1 VPRTVRD
8 AKLDTRSAR
17 FRLAARREPY
27 WRSISDRLAIGYRK
41 GAKGGTWIAR
51 HYTPEAGRRFNALG
65 TTDDVADADGVHVL
79 TFGQAQEAA
88 RAWFAA
94 LARQDRNQ
102 TIAGPYTVGQ
112 ALNDYVADYK
122 RRGGKA
128 VDRLEAAIRAHL
140 RPTLGSVALQSLTRH
155 QVERWHTKLAEA
167 PPRLRTAPGKR
178 QQYADLDT
186 SADGLRRRRSTAN
199 RVLTILKAALNLA
212 RQNRRIDTD
221 DAWAMAKPYREVDA
235 PKIRYLSDDE
245 TRRLVNACPPH
256 FRALVTAA
264 LLTGARYG
272 ELAAMTAGDYSR
284 DSGTVYIGRSKGGK
298 ARHVYLSAE
307 GVEFFEAAAGG
318 KGTGDLLFPR
328 ADGKPWQHTHQFRPM
343 RAACEAAKIA
353 PAIGFHILRHTHASR
368 LAIKGVASAVIAAQ
382 LGHSDTRMTER
393 HYAHL
398 APSYIGETLRAAF
411 TSIGI
416 IEPTNATSI
425 ASRNREDRK

>member
-1 VPRTVRD
+1 M
-8 AKLDTRSAR
+8 AHQAR
-17 FRLAARREPY
+17 
-27 WRSISDRLAIGYRK
+27 
-41 GAKGGTWIAR
+41 
-51 HYTPEAGRRFNALG
+51 
-65 TTDDVADADGVHVL
+65 
-79 TFGQAQEAA
+79 
-88 RAWFAA
+88 
-94 LARQDRNQ
+94 
-102 TIAGPYTVGQ
+102 
-112 ALNDYVADYK
+112 
-122 RRGGKA
+122 
-128 VDRLEAAIRAHL
+128 
-140 RPTLGSVALQSLTRH
+140 
-155 QVERWHTKLAEA
+155 EA

-328 ADGKPWQHTHQFRPM
+328 ADSKPWQHTHQFRPM

-416 IEPTNATSI
+416 IGPTNATPI
-425 ASRNREDRK
+425 ANRNREDRQ

>member
-1 VPRTVRD
+1 MARTVKD

-17 FRLAARREPY
+17 LRLAARREPW
-27 WRSISDRLAIGYRK
+27 WRSLSDGLAVGYRK

-65 TTDDVADADGVHVL
+65 TADDVADADGVHVL

-94 LARQDRNQ
+94 LARQERNE
-102 TIAGPYTVGQ
+102 TFTGPYTVNQ
-112 ALNDYVADYK
+112 ALDDYVADYK

-128 VDRLEAAIRAHL
+128 TGRLEAQIRAHL
-140 RPTLGSVALQSLTRH
+140 RGQLGEVPLRDLTR
-155 QVERWHTKLAEA
+155 QRVEKWHAHLAET

-178 QQYADLDT
+178 QQYAPLATCPD
-186 SADGLRRRRSTAN
+186 AVRRRRSTAN

-212 RQNRRIDTD
+212 RHNRRIDTD
-221 DAWAMAKPYREVDA
+221 DAWAMAKPFREVDA

-264 LLTGARYG
+264 LLTGARYS
-272 ELAAMTAGDYSR
+272 ELSAMTAGDYSR
-284 DSGTVYIGRSKGGK
+284 DGGTIHIGRTKGGK
-298 ARHVYLSAE
+298 ARYIYLSAE
-307 GVEFFEAAAGG
+307 GVTFFEQATAG
-318 KGTGDLLFPR
+318 KSAGDLLFPR
-328 ADGKPWQHTHQFRPM
+328 ADGLPWQQTHQFRPM
-343 RAACEAAKIA
+343 RAACEAAKIT

-368 LAIKGVASAVIAAQ
+368 LAVKGVASAVIAAQ

-398 APSYIGETLRAAF
+398 APSYIGETVRANF
-411 TSIGI
+411 TSLGI
-416 IEPTNATSI
+416 VEPSNVQPITRPA
-425 ASRNREDRK
+425 RG

>member
-1 VPRTVRD
+1 MV
-8 AKLDTRSAR
+8 RSAR
-17 FRLAARREPY
+17 AAGPQRD
-27 WRSISDRLAIGYRK
+27 DR
-41 GAKGGTWIAR
+41 
-51 HYTPEAGRRFNALG
+51 
-65 TTDDVADADGVHVL
+65 
-79 TFGQAQEAA
+79 
-88 RAWFAA
+88 
-94 LARQDRNQ
+94 
-102 TIAGPYTVGQ
+102 GPYTVGL
-112 ALNDYVADYK
+112 ALDDYVADYK

-256 FRALVTAA
+256 FRALVTGA

-284 DSGTVYIGRSKGGK
+284 DVGTVHIGRTKGGRP
-298 ARHVYLSAE
+298 RHVYLSAE
-307 GVEFFEAAAGG
+307 GIAFFEAAASG
-318 KGTGDLLFPR
+318 KRPGDLLFPR
-328 ADGKPWQHTHQFRPM
+328 ADGTPWKHTHQFRPM
-343 RAACEAAKIA
+343 RAACEAAKIR

-398 APSYIGETLRAAF
+398 APSYIGQTVRAAF

-416 IEPTNATSI
+416 VTPAADFIEKPKSPL
-425 ASRNREDRK
+425 D